1 MWPAAELIRPNYR
14 GPQNGNLVRKGIMSD
29 DSLESLLTEALFL
42 LELRFE
48 SFDVDGVGY
57 DPFRLGR
64 FRTDNKTV
72 KLLN

>member
-1 MWPAAELIRPNYR
+1 
-14 GPQNGNLVRKGIMSD
+14 MSD

-64 FRTDNKTV
+64 FRTDNRTV